1 MTRIKGGVIHSKH
14 RKGILKYTKGFRWGR
29 KSKMKLAKTAKM
41 RAGQHAFVGRKV
53 KKRQARGLWQ
63 IKINAACRK
72 HDLSY
77 SKFMGGLKKA
87 GVTLDRKVMA
97 EIAAKYPKMFA
108 ELVAIA
114 KK

>member
-1 MTRIKGGVIHSKH
+1 MTRIKGGMIHSKH

-29 KSKMKLAKTAKM
+29 KSKIKLAKTAKM

-53 KKRQARGLWQ
+53 KKRQARALWQ
-63 IKINAACRK
+63 VKINAACRK

-97 EIAAKYPKMFA
+97 EIAAKYPAMFA
-108 ELVAIA
+108 ELVKIA
-114 KK
+114 QK